1 MDRSDLPKGRARA
14 WLIGLRG
21 RWGTLAV
28 VVCFAAGFLFV
39 TSSLNSE
46 GVDLRASSVTDLD
59 TVLLQERSSVDALQ
73 ARVAELTNEVNALAG
88 SVSDKRVARLQRQL
102 ENLRGPAG
110 FTEITGSGITVTLS
124 DAPKQVLD
132 QVVSSGKAT
141 ADELVVHQQDIQAVV
156 NALWRGGAQG
166 ISVQGQRIISTTGI
180 KCVGN
185 TVVLHGVPYS
195 PPYRISA
202 AGDPAALMR
211 ALDQSTY
218 IAAYLTIARA
228 YQLGWQVETPPVVV
242 IPAYAG
248 ATDLRVAG
256 VASQANGSRQP

>member
-1 MDRSDLPKGRARA
+1 MDGSDLPKGRAAR
-14 WLIGLRG
+14 WLVGLRG
-21 RWGTLAV
+21 RWRSLAV

-73 ARVAELTNEVNALAG
+73 ARVSDLTDEVNALTG
-88 SVSDKRVARLQRQL
+88 SVSDKRVTRLQRQVDR
-102 ENLRGPAG
+102 LRAQAG
-110 FTEITGSGITVTLS
+110 FTAITGTGITVILS

-132 QVVSSGKAT
+132 EVVGSGKAT

-202 AGDPAALMR
+202 AGDPAAMMR

-228 YQLGWQVETPPVVV
+228 YQLGWQVETPAVVD
-242 IPAYAG
+242 IPAYSG
-248 ATDLRVAG
+248 ATDLRVAT
-256 VASQANGSRQP
+256 VAPQTNSSRQP